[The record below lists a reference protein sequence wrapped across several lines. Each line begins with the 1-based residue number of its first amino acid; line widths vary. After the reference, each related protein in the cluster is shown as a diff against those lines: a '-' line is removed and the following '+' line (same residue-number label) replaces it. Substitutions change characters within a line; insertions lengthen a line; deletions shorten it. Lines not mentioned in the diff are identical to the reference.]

1 MITPLTDFPEGIGTL
16 LAIVGRDHHQLS
28 EQHGLDF
35 SAVEEEMGTRYE
47 AAFESAAGTVFTV
60 TEPAYEPELGVQV
73 HIAADTDARA
83 AEAGLLDGLALSLED
98 LRWRALALQLNDGDI
113 VSIDADA
120 PEEYFPDI
128 VGQVIDI
135 TYDPHPDLVPL
146 PDVNPAV
153 YLIRLD
159 NGREIEAP
167 SNFVVWE
174 PILHAE
180 AVNTAA
186 QFNDFLAALI
196 HHIIVRP
203 HEWNVGGGV
212 PGFLAGLSTRIAI
225 RDSAAQ
231 QAREQLVPRW
241 GSLAVSILES
251 VAPASWAE
259 EEDG

>member
-1 MITPLTDFPEGIGTL
+1 LITPLTEFPEGIETL
-16 LAIVGRDHHQLS
+16 LAIVGRDHHRLS
-28 EQHGLDF
+28 ERPGLEF

-47 AAFESAAGTVFTV
+47 AAFETAEGLVFTL

-73 HIAADTDARA
+73 HIAAGTNPRVAETELLA
-83 AEAGLLDGLALSLED
+83 ALELSVED
-98 LRWRALALQLNDGDI
+98 LRWRAMALQLNEGDI

-120 PEEYFPDI
+120 PEQYFPDV
-128 VGQVIDI
+128 VGQIVDI

-153 YLIRLD
+153 YVLRLD
-159 NGREIEAP
+159 NGRQIEAP
-167 SNFVVWE
+167 SNFVLWE

-180 AVNTAA
+180 TVNTAA
-186 QFNDFLAALI
+186 QFTDFLAALI

-203 HEWNVGGGV
+203 HEWNVAGGV
-212 PGFLAGLSTRIAI
+212 PGLLAGLITRIGL
-225 RDSAAQ
+225 RDAAAQ

-259 EEDG
+259 EEDD

>member
-1 MITPLTDFPEGIGTL
+1 
-16 LAIVGRDHHQLS
+16 
-28 EQHGLDF
+28 
-35 SAVEEEMGTRYE
+35 MGTRYE
-47 AAFESAAGTVFTV
+47 AAFESADGIVFTL

-73 HIAADTDARA
+73 HIAADADARA
-83 AEAGLLDGLALSLED
+83 AEAGLLEALELSLED
-98 LRWRALALQLNDGDI
+98 LRWRALALQLNEGDI

-146 PDVNPAV
+146 ADVNPAV
-153 YLIRLD
+153 YVIRLD
-159 NGREIEAP
+159 NGRQIEAP

-180 AVNTAA
+180 TVNTAA

-203 HEWNVGGGV
+203 HEWNVGGGI
-212 PGFLAGLSTRIAI
+212 PGLLAGLSTRIAI
-225 RDSAAQ
+225 RDAAAQ
-231 QAREQLVPRW
+231 RAREQLVPRW

-259 EEDG
+259 EEDD

>member
-1 MITPLTDFPEGIGTL
+1 LITPLSEFPEGIETL
-16 LAIVGRDHHQLS
+16 LAIIGRDHHQLA

-35 SAVEEEMGTRYE
+35 AAVDEEMGTRYE
-47 AAFESAAGTVFTV
+47 AAFESADGVVFTL

-73 HIAADTDARA
+73 HIAAGTDGRA
-83 AEAGLLDGLALSLED
+83 AETDLLESLELSLAD
-98 LRWRALALQLNDGDI
+98 LRWRAMALQLNEGDI
-113 VSIDADA
+113 VSVDADA
-120 PEEYFPDI
+120 PEQYFPDA
-128 VGQVIDI
+128 VGQIVDI

-153 YLIRLD
+153 YVVRLD
-159 NGREIEAP
+159 NGRQIEAP
-167 SNFVVWE
+167 SNLVLWE

-180 AVNTAA
+180 AVNTAS

-196 HHIIVRP
+196 HHIAVRP

-212 PGFLAGLSTRIAI
+212 PGLLAGLAARIAI
-225 RDSAAQ
+225 RDAAAQ

-241 GSLAVSILES
+241 GSLAVTILES

-259 EEDG
+259 TEDE